1 MKYLLLSIFFFQF
14 LLSASNPPLDESSF
28 FKQQAEIQAI
38 IDEQFPPTKEAITGI
53 EEIDEEDPFLSEILD
68 NETAEY
74 LDTITTLE
82 VAIPTDHF
90 QRAEIDT
97 VFLEKEQSQSL
108 YSSYERSPKIIFK
121 NQRFKISLKT
131 TITTDEFDKIETR
144 FINHENVSII
154 NPSDEW
160 SYGNKNN
167 FYNTYFFKV
176 KSSTFTMP
184 MIQVLMYKNGKIF
197 EIVTLKAKKI
207 TYTDVAEDNE
217 NFSNVIAKKLEIIT
231 HKTKQYTNN
240 QLLTILELKAEQGNL
255 EDFNLKIFKEQGV
268 NSIEENSINQTAIY
282 YAIIPIYT
290 KRISFEYYNSEMKNF
305 VKIQSQVVL
314 KNELVSTQTDL
325 NPNNS
330 NILLYK
336 KILFGSLSVFFF
348 LLYLLRRRFLSI
360 FMALIFLIIFILYN
374 LPNEMLKVK
383 KNSNIYI
390 LPTNNS
396 TVFYKLD
403 KIQKVEILNKKDD
416 FLKIFFKKSNTQKEI
431 IGWIKENNIVKN

>member
-14 LLSASNPPLDESSF
+14 LLSSSNPPLDESSF
-28 FKQQAEIQAI
+28 FKQQSEIQAI
-38 IDEQFPPTKEAITGI
+38 IDEQFPPTKEVVTGI
-53 EEIDEEDPFLSEILD
+53 EEIDEEDSFLSEILD
-68 NETAEY
+68 NETSEY

-82 VAIPTDHF
+82 VALPVDHF

-97 VFLEKEQSQSL
+97 IFSEKEQSQSL
-108 YSSYERSPKIIFK
+108 YSSYEKSPKIIFK

-144 FINHENVSII
+144 FINHENVNII
-154 NPSDEW
+154 NPSNEW

-176 KSSTFTMP
+176 KSSNFIMP
-184 MIQVLMYKNGKIF
+184 TIQVLMYKNGKIF

-217 NFSNVIAKKLEIIT
+217 NFSNVIAKNLEIIT

-255 EDFNLKIFKEQGV
+255 EDFNLKSFKEQGV

-290 KRISFEYYNSEMKNF
+290 KRISFEYYNSDMNNF

-336 KILFGSLSVFFF
+336 KILFGSFSLLFF
-348 LLYLLRRRFLSI
+348 LLYLIRRRFLSI

-374 LPNEMLKVK
+374 LPNEVLKVK

>member
-1 MKYLLLSIFFFQF
+1 MM
-14 LLSASNPPLDESSF
+14 PT
-28 FKQQAEIQAI
+28 IQI
-38 IDEQFPPTKEAITGI
+38 
-53 EEIDEEDPFLSEILD
+53 
-68 NETAEY
+68 
-74 LDTITTLE
+74 
-82 VAIPTDHF
+82 
-90 QRAEIDT
+90 
-97 VFLEKEQSQSL
+97 
-108 YSSYERSPKIIFK
+108 
-121 NQRFKISLKT
+121 
-131 TITTDEFDKIETR
+131 
-144 FINHENVSII
+144 
-154 NPSDEW
+154 
-160 SYGNKNN
+160 
-167 FYNTYFFKV
+167 
-176 KSSTFTMP
+176 
-184 MIQVLMYKNGKIF
+184 LMYKNGKIF

-217 NFSNVIAKKLEIIT
+217 NFSNVIAKNLEIMT

-255 EDFNLKIFKEQGV
+255 EDFHLKSFKDQGV
-268 NSIEENSINQTAIY
+268 NFIEENSINQRAIY

-290 KRISFEYYNSEMKNF
+290 KKISFEYYNSDMNNF

-336 KILFGSLSVFFF
+336 KILSGSFSLLFF
-348 LLYLLRRRFLSI
+348 LLYVLRRRFLSI

-374 LPNEMLKVK
+374 LPNEVLKVK

-431 IGWIKENNIVKN
+431 IGWVKENNIVKN

>member
-14 LLSASNPPLDESSF
+14 LLSSSNPPLDESKF
-28 FKQQAEIQAI
+28 FKQQSEIQAI
-38 IDEQFPPTKEAITGI
+38 IDEQFPPSKEVLTGI
-53 EEIDEEDPFLSEILD
+53 EEIDEEDSFLSEILD
-68 NETAEY
+68 NEAAQY
-74 LDTITTLE
+74 LDAITTLE
-82 VAIPTDHF
+82 VAIPIDHF
-90 QRAEIDT
+90 EKAEIDAI
-97 VFLEKEQSQSL
+97 FLEKEQSQSL
-108 YSSYERSPKIIFK
+108 YSSYEKSPKIIFK

-144 FINHENVSII
+144 FINHENVSIL
-154 NPSDEW
+154 NPDNEW

-176 KSSTFTMP
+176 KSSSFIMP
-184 MIQVLMYKNGKIF
+184 SIQVLMYKNGKIF

-217 NFSNVIAKKLEIIT
+217 NFSNVIAKNLEIIT

-255 EDFNLKIFKEQGV
+255 EDFNLKSFKEQGV
-268 NSIEENSINQTAIY
+268 NSIEDNSINQTAIY

-290 KRISFEYYNSEMKNF
+290 KRISFEYYNSEMNNF

-336 KILFGSLSVFFF
+336 KILFGSF
-348 LLYLLRRRFLSI
+348 
-360 FMALIFLIIFILYN
+360 
-374 LPNEMLKVK
+374 
-383 KNSNIYI
+383 
-390 LPTNNS
+390 
-396 TVFYKLD
+396 
-403 KIQKVEILNKKDD
+403 
-416 FLKIFFKKSNTQKEI
+416 
-431 IGWIKENNIVKN
+431 